1 MVMKTR
7 SLLKDPSTLLTNP
20 LIRIVKNI
28 SRLCRNGR
36 EIRKR
41 NIVPWLR
48 EDDSKVVEKGYLNQ
62 AHHHSRP
69 GAGQEGQYADSA
81 TAVGRVDLS
90 GHAARDAED
99 AYGTQRLVRVGALV
113 LRGRK

>member
-1 MVMKTR
+1 MFPTVMKMR
-7 SLLKDPSTLLTNP
+7 SLLKDLSTLLTNP

-28 SRLCRNGR
+28 SRLYRNGR

-62 AHHHSRP
+62 VHHHSKP

-81 TAVGRVDLS
+81 TAVGRVD
-90 GHAARDAED
+90 
-99 AYGTQRLVRVGALV
+99 Q
-113 LRGRK
+113 